1 LELRGKTEKVDT
13 LQEILKQFNG
23 QINEFE
29 EFQQHS
35 SRDMNN
41 LNDKCKLYKELYEKE
56 CQQKAILI
64 KKIQTGQLNPY
75 VYAS

>member
-1 LELRGKTEKVDT
+1 
-13 LQEILKQFNG
+13 LKQFNG

-56 CQQKAILI
+56 CQQKSILI
-64 KKIQTGQLNPY
+64 KKIQTG
-75 VYAS
+75 